1 MKIVE
6 TNTKFFIH
14 AAQQSRQNTSAITWF
29 FLFGQQHLAFSLTTV
44 GESLGHSHEQQI
56 PTAQSSKNWLN
67 DAQEPPWWIASL
79 VLSMLGL
86 KTTRSSAKFEQQKSE
101 RFCRP
106 FTKLFSVNIVSLEET
121 LQIRFACETALD
133 LLRYNELIFV
143 CT

>member
-56 PTAQSSKNWLN
+56 PAAQSTEYRLN
-67 DAQEPPWWIASL
+67 NAQELSWWIACL

-86 KTTRSSAKFEQQKSE
+86 KTARPRAEFEQQMSE
-101 RFCRP
+101 
-106 FTKLFSVNIVSLEET
+106 
-121 LQIRFACETALD
+121 
-133 LLRYNELIFV
+133 
-143 CT
+143 